1 VEAAELA
8 RVMME
13 LAGNGDGDSSEALPP
28 VRDPVTP
35 SPVSPRAHAAL
46 GSSSKR
52 LDGSSSGRSRG
63 GGHEHQHQSS
73 SSSSR
78 SPRTAAVAA
87 SGEPDESDADL
98 ALKALAAAQAK
109 SSTPPA
115 TASAAI
121 VRRESAPPSQTDAAA
136 AAAGEAEAALARR
149 ESAPPTQQ
157 VLTAA
162 QSQSAVGGTP
172 PNRSVESSP
181 LTAVRARPTLQK
193 TSGVKELFQKPQLA
207 KNAIQ
212 IKAPE
217 AKDVY
222 MAGWLL
228 KSRQKRWFILQ
239 GKSLFWFKLEQVM
252 ASADELRAKAQ
263 NELFIHRQRINAVD
277 VPDGAKAFPI
287 VIEPEDAEKEY
298 EIVAPSQYLQ
308 TQWCDMLQMALRV
321 KPTPDELARDAESK
335 KASGMGNFRRMLF
348 GRGRTESELD
358 NTKGRDIGVVMAV
371 AHTGHAAYDEK
382 KGGFDTRGLPPQL
395 QRLFDAVEQALA
407 RMGASGISADES
419 RELLKMAAKDPTLLL
434 KLSAEEEEAA
444 AATDAGD
451 DDEAPPPVP
460 SAAEVEAARQREAA
474 AKAEAARI
482 KAEAKAKR
490 RVEKELERQRRKIA
504 DLAERERKRKMKAM
518 AMMTSIATA
527 EQQKAAEAAAKAA
540 EAPEEEEPSEHDV
553 DDSTESES
561 EEPPPAAAAAAA
573 APEATGGAAATGS
586 LLAEIRNGATLRR
599 VEVRDKA
606 APVANT
612 GIGFMLASALLERR
626 KAMLDAETTKAPS
639 AVDDD
644 WN

>member
-1 VEAAELA
+1 
-8 RVMME
+8 MME
-13 LAGNGDGDSSEALPP
+13 LAGGDADSSDALPLPP

-35 SPVSPRAHAAL
+35 SPVSPRAQAAL
-46 GSSSKR
+46 SSSSSSAKR

-63 GGHEHQHQSS
+63 GGGGHEHQA

-78 SPRTAAVAA
+78 SPRPAAVAA

-98 ALKALAAAQAK
+98 ALKALAVAQAK
-109 SSTPPA
+109 SSPPPA
-115 TASAAI
+115 TASTAI
-121 VRRESAPPSQTDAAA
+121 VRRESAPPSQTDAGAA
-136 AAAGEAEAALARR
+136 AAAAAAEAEAALARR

-157 VLTAA
+157 VLTA
-162 QSQSAVGGTP
+162 AVGGTP

-181 LTAVRARPTLQK
+181 LTAVRARPALQK

-321 KPTPDELARDAESK
+321 KPTPDELARDADSK

-451 DDEAPPPVP
+451 AEAPPPVP

-553 DDSTESES
+553 EDSTESES
-561 EEPPPAAAAAAA
+561 EEPPPAA

-599 VEVRDKA
+599 VEVRDRA